1 MEDKNQ
7 QLWQAVLGELELD
20 LSKASFTT
28 WLKNTFIMENQDGRV
43 VIAVPNT
50 FSQAWLKQKY
60 HQKIYNIIQNKTAE
74 RIKEINYKVQTLK
87 NFQEQIKNIKKTIF
101 EEAKMVFP
109 SPTERISIAAYQAAN
124 HQPVTETSPAKNQGL
139 NPKYIFENFIV
150 GKANELAHAAA
161 IAVAERPGQAYNPLF
176 IYGGAGLGKTHLIQ
190 AIGNNIQKKEP
201 HKKIVYVTC
210 EQFTNDFIT
219 CISSGKAE
227 KFNGLYRTADV
238 LLIDDVQFLT
248 GKEGTQEAFFH
259 TFNDLHQ
266 NDRQIVIT
274 SDRPPKA
281 IATLEERLLS
291 RFEWGMIADISHP
304 DLETRIAIL
313 EAKCREKSFE
323 LGRDII
329 QYITL
334 NIQNN
339 IRELEGALNKIV
351 ANYQLQKTPLTLD
364 NVKKILF
371 SISDVSKKSGAV
383 TPRQLIELISSYY
396 ELSIE
401 DLLGQSREKRLAF
414 PRQIVMY
421 LLREELQCSYP
432 TIGHELGGRDHT
444 TAMHAYEK
452 ISNLLENNEKTRQEI
467 NLLKQ
472 KIYA

>member
-1 MEDKNQ
+1 
-7 QLWQAVLGELELD
+7 V
-20 LSKASFTT
+20 
-28 WLKNTFIMENQDGRV
+28 
-43 VIAVPNT
+43 
-50 FSQAWLKQKY
+50 
-60 HQKIYNIIQNKTAE
+60 KIVK
-74 RIKEINYKVQTLK
+74 
-87 NFQEQIKNIKKTIF
+87 KNIL
-101 EEAKMVFP
+101 EEAKMVLP
-109 SPTERISIAAYQAAN
+109 NPMERVSLSAYQAAN
-124 HQPVTETSPAKNQGL
+124 PQTVSAGSENKTQGL
-139 NPKYIFENFIV
+139 NPKYLFENFIV
-150 GKANELAHAAA
+150 GKANELAHAAS

-190 AIGNNIQKKEP
+190 AVGNSIQKKDP
-201 HKKIVYVTC
+201 RKKIVYVTC
-210 EQFTNDFIT
+210 EQFTNDFIS
-219 CISSGKAE
+219 CIGSGRAD
-227 KFNGLYRTADV
+227 KFNNSYRTADV

-266 NDRQIVIT
+266 NDKQIVLT

-304 DLETRIAIL
+304 DIETRIAIL
-313 EAKCREKSFE
+313 EAKCHEKSFN

-339 IRELEGALNKIV
+339 IRELEGALNKVI
-351 ANYQLQKTPLTLD
+351 AHHQLHKVVLTLE

-371 SISDVSKKSGAV
+371 SISDSGKKSGAL
-383 TPRQLIELISSYY
+383 TPKQLIELTSAFYD
-396 ELSIE
+396 LRIE
-401 DLLGQSREKRLAF
+401 DIMGQSREKRLAF

-444 TAMHAYEK
+444 TAMHAYDKISKLLEVDEK
-452 ISNLLENNEKTRQEI
+452 IRQEI
-467 NLLKQ
+467 TVLKQ